1 MPRVRLV
8 LEDENGNA
16 LPNTEQVYV
25 LVGDCD
31 TLNQIEAAVEVFR
44 KSALPCLEQALLTHA
59 QEKFVSE
66 QKKGDILPER

>member
-44 KSALPCLEQALLTHA
+44 KSALPCLEQTLLTRV